1 MYDSLNSGNITAKVA
16 DKVANTAENQKINEP
31 IKSVQ
36 QHRNYVTCGVYP
48 IETSFGFGNWH
59 EEIIYDS
66 KIMAST

>member
-48 IETSFGFGNWH
+48 IEPSFGFGN
-59 EEIIYDS
+59 
-66 KIMAST
+66 